1 MSFNNLIDENSY
13 ITVAPKVEEVNEP
26 NLPISVET
34 VEEFIEQPA
43 MTIQGDQIMSSEFN
57 NNFSEDVVYPIEE
70 SIIVNTDKDYS
81 PKIKVWGLGGFGVN
95 QVCNL
100 PNILNYNN
108 STYCIIDTSTA
119 NTHRQNVDNRVN
131 VIYVGSDGHGKLR
144 GTNLDVLQQKVD
156 NIVYT
161 DEDESDI
168 DIVIFSLSGG
178 SGSVVGPLVVKALS
192 RKDKPVIIIT
202 VADAT
207 STVDCENSI
216 KTIKSIEN
224 ISRNSYVNMILFDNS
239 LDGRE
244 QVDNS
249 IINKLIKLT
258 SAINLN
264 YIRELDKS
272 DIIVAMRPYHH
283 KILSDVRGLY
293 VMRIDDNCMFSYDNE
308 EIHSCHSSILVGVPD
323 SYLKNKINKLH
334 TSIHYE
340 GKWVNYM
347 EPIFINFGLPIS
359 ETFIKKYDSILKR
372 AQAASSAKNIQSTI
386 KINNTDEHD
395 SGLII

>member
-1 MSFNNLIDENSY
+1 MEDNFKLVNDDAY
-13 ITVAPKVEEVNEP
+13 ITTAPTLENFEEINIPAPE
-26 NLPISVET
+26 LSVT
-34 VEEFIEQPA
+34 S
-43 MTIQGDQIMSSEFN
+43 DQIISSEFQN
-57 NNFSEDVVYPIEE
+57 TFVEEPNYPVEVIMASNIE
-70 SIIVNTDKDYS
+70 KDYS

-95 QVCNL
+95 QICNL
-100 PNILNYNN
+100 PNALNYNN
-108 STYCIIDTSTA
+108 ASYCIIDTSTA
-119 NTHRQNVDNRVN
+119 NTHRQNIDGRVH
-131 VIYVGSDGHGKLR
+131 ITYVGSDGHGKLR

-161 DEDESDI
+161 DEDEADI

-178 SGSVVGPLVVKALS
+178 SGSVVGPLVVKALA
-192 RKDKPVIIIT
+192 RKDKPIIIIT
-202 VADAT
+202 VADST

-224 ISRNSYVNMILFDNS
+224 IARNNYVNMILFDNS
-239 LDGRE
+239 IDGRE
-244 QVDNS
+244 TVDVS

-258 SAINLN
+258 TAINLN

-283 KILSDVRGLY
+283 KILSEVRGLY
-293 VMRIDDNCMFSYDNE
+293 VMRIDDGCHYSYDDE
-308 EIHSCHSSILVGVPD
+308 EIMSCHSSILVGVPD
-323 SYLKNKINKLH
+323 QFLKNKINKLH

-340 GKWVNYM
+340 GKFVNYM

-359 ETFIKKYDSILKR
+359 ETFIKKYDMILKK
-372 AQAASSAKNIQSTI
+372 AQAASGARNVQSTI
-386 KINNTDEHD
+386 KIKDVDEHD